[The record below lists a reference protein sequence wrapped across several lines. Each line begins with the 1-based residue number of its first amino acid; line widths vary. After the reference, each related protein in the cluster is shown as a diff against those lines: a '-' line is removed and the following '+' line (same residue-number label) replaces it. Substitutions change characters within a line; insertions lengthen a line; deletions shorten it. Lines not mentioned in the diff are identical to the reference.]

1 MTSVP
6 RQGQSGHPPDER
18 GCIGILVALGLEA
31 GALRDRL
38 ADVRRSRRMG
48 LRVDQG
54 WLSGRQL
61 VVLHGGVGREAA
73 RRGAEV
79 LLAEYRPDWLISAG
93 VAGGLRE
100 GLVRGDL
107 VLADAVV
114 GGGIEIPLPGLR
126 DASRAALVAAGSTMH
141 RGKLLTMD
149 RPIGCPAEK
158 RALGAEHDA
167 LAVDMETLA
176 VAQVCARE
184 QVPLLSLRA
193 ISDAVDEA
201 LPAEILA
208 LFDPESGAM
217 RVRTALA
224 AVLARPR
231 CVLDLYRLGQKVRAA
246 SEHLAGGLECLIGEL
261 DRQESAEG
269 FGASTAP

>member
-1 MTSVP
+1 MF
-6 RQGQSGHPPDER
+6 QGAAIQTDASEDER

-38 ADVRRSRRMG
+38 ADVRRTRLAG
-48 LRVDQG
+48 LPIDQG
-54 WLSGRQL
+54 RLSGRQL

-100 GLVRGDL
+100 GVVRGDL

-114 GGGIEIPLPGLR
+114 GGGVEIPLPGLR
-126 DASRAALVAAGSTMH
+126 DASGAALVAAGSTTH

-158 RALGAEHDA
+158 RMLGAKHDA

-201 LPAEILA
+201 LPAEILT

-231 CVLDLYRLGQKVRAA
+231 LLLDLYRLRQQVCSA
-246 SEHLAGGLECLIGEL
+246 SEHLASGLERLIDRL
-261 DRQESAEG
+261 DLHGSAE
-269 FGASTAP
+269 